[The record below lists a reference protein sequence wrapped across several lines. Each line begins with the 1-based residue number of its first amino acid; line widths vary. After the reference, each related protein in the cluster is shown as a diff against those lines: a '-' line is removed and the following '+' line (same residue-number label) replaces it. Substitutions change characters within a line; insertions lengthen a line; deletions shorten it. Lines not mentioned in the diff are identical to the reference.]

1 MISITEQI
9 ILTSLLLIV
18 VTYVTLK
25 KIELGRLAQRI
36 IFFVL
41 NASILALTTS
51 SIFWIWA
58 L

>member
-18 VTYVTLK
+18 VTFVTLK
-25 KIELGRLAQRI
+25 KIELGPSAPI

-41 NASILALTTS
+41 NVSILALTTS
-51 SIFWIWA
+51 SIFWIWT

>member
-18 VTYVTLK
+18 VTFVTLK
-25 KIELGRLAQRI
+25 KIELGELAQLI
-36 IFFVL
+36 VFFVL
-41 NASILALTTS
+41 KASILWFT
-51 SIFWIWA
+51 IFGIYWIWT